1 MHFVEYTFL
10 LMVIE
15 VISFSKILERHNNFM
30 ELDFLVRDS
39 PYNLGVQ
46 GLKLASVHWDRFCFS
61 SGRQING
68 PFIESPVE
76 PC

>member
-1 MHFVEYTFL
+1 
-10 LMVIE
+10 MVIE

-39 PYNLGVQ
+39 PYNLGFQ
-46 GLKLASVHWDRFCFS
+46 DLKLASVHWDRFCFS
-61 SGRQING
+61 SGSQING

-76 PC
+76 LC

>member
-10 LMVIE
+10 LMVVE

-30 ELDFLVRDS
+30 EPDFLVRDS

-46 GLKLASVHWDRFCFS
+46 GLKLASVH
-61 SGRQING
+61 
-68 PFIESPVE
+68 
-76 PC
+76 